1 MPIKKNQN
9 WWEISNKSNGTGEI
23 KIFGNISRYVWD
35 GTGDVNLKKFDEE
48 LQKIKNCKKI
58 QLRINSNGGSV
69 FEAVGMYNSLKRVA
83 EENKI
88 ELTTYIEGIA
98 ASAAS
103 FLALVSDKV
112 IMGTGCRFM
121 IHNPSTFGMGESKN
135 LRKTAD
141 ELDQIKEDILD
152 IYMTR
157 AKITREKVS
166 SYMDEETSFSVKQ
179 AIEAGFVDE
188 ESSLDRKTLKNNISN
203 TWEDDVIQNFYP
215 EFYEE
220 IENEKKAKITE
231 GELNMTLKDLKNQ
244 YPDLV
249 NEVRT
254 EITNELQEANN
265 KKIEE
270 AVTNERS
277 RIKALDEVKTI
288 NDVQKQIIVKAKYEE
303 PRNALEISAEFY
315 NSDAWKAE
323 DYITKT
329 KDEGKEAGI
338 DNLGENSTDITNAFD
353 TAVDN
358 IFKGDEE

>member
-1 MPIKKNQN
+1 MPIKKNKS
-9 WWEISNKSNGTGEI
+9 WWEVSNKNNGTGEI
-23 KIFGNISRYVWD
+23 RIFGNISRYVWD

-58 QLRINSNGGSV
+58 HLRINSNGGSV
-69 FEAVGMYNSLKRVA
+69 FEAVGMYNSLKRAA

-88 ELTTYIEGIA
+88 ELTTYIEGVA

-121 IHNPSTFGMGESKN
+121 IHNPSTFGMGESKS

-141 ELDQIKEDILD
+141 ELDQVKEDILD
-152 IYMTR
+152 IYMTK
-157 AKITREKVS
+157 AKITREKIS
-166 SYMDEETSFSVKQ
+166 SYMDEETSFSVKE

-188 ESSLDRKTLKNNISN
+188 ESSLDRKTLKNNITN
-203 TWEDDVIQNFYP
+203 VWGNDVIQNFYP
-215 EFYEE
+215 EFYTNVEN
-220 IENEKKAKITE
+220 IENIE
-231 GELNMTLKDLKNQ
+231 GEVNMTLKDFKNQ

-249 NEVRT
+249 NEFRN

-270 AVTNERS
+270 AITNERN

-288 NDVQKQIIVKAKYEE
+288 NDVQKQVIAKAKYEE

-315 NSDAWKAE
+315 NSDSWKAE
-323 DYITKT
+323 DYITRT
-329 KDEGKEAGI
+329 KNEGDQTGI
-338 DNLGENSTDITNAFD
+338 NNLGENSTDVTNAFD

-358 IFKGDEE
+358 IFKGDGE

>member
-9 WWEISNKSNGTGEI
+9 WWEVSNKNNGTGEI

-103 FLALVSDKV
+103 FLALVSEKV

-157 AKITREKVS
+157 AKISREKVS
-166 SYMDEETSFSVKQ
+166 SYMDEETSFSVKE
-179 AIEAGFVDE
+179 AIEVGFVDE
-188 ESSLDRKTLKNNISN
+188 ESSLDKKTLKNNIAN
-203 TWEDDVIQNFYP
+203 IWEDDVIQNFYP
-215 EFYEE
+215 EFYRE
-220 IENEKKAKITE
+220 IANEKNIKAAE
-231 GELNMTLKDLKNQ
+231 GELNMTLKDFKNQ
-244 YPDLV
+244 HPDLV
-249 NEVRT
+249 NELRS

-277 RIKALDEVKTI
+277 RIKALDGVKTI
-288 NDVQKQIIVKAKYEE
+288 NDVQKQVIAKAKYEE

-315 NSDAWKAE
+315 NSSAWSAE
-323 DYITKT
+323 NYIIKT
-329 KDEGKEAGI
+329 KNEGIEMRLDE
-338 DNLGENSTDITNAFD
+338 LGETTTNLTNAFD
-353 TAVDN
+353 TAIDN
-358 IFKGDEE
+358 IFKGDAE